1 MYYKRFLVVFLM
13 VVVCG
18 WALAAPCGNC
28 DKEVSRDV
36 EFCHWCG
43 KAIDNSDNASN
54 TKATFGSRTFRACGK
69 IWKAIDDAD
78 ISFDDAQR
86 KRS

>member
-13 VVVCG
+13 VLVCG
-18 WALAAPCGNC
+18 WALAAPCDNC

-43 KAIDNSDNASN
+43 KVIDYSDNASR
-54 TKATFGSRTFRACGK
+54 TKATFGSRTFRACGTYQLNCSGQP
-69 IWKAIDDAD
+69 WG
-78 ISFDDAQR
+78 FQ
-86 KRS
+86 KRF